1 MLPFPDDDEERR
13 PLNAGAADAAS
24 RRLFGDWRG
33 VSSAIV
39 NVSTRIRALHAA
51 MQATGANDEQQMMN
65 RADDDIDSD
74 GGVPDP
80 PGALAMRVGGAA
92 GPNNGR
98 QPPFQQQQPPQQQ
111 GQGQGQ
117 QQQQTGD
124 AVPSNMTRWV
134 EDTMPFVTLLLM
146 VFLYKHLLSLL
157 TFFWLTSLLHDANER
172 IRGQSLLK
180 ENRSRR
186 RSSACRCFSSRSPS
200 ALPAQWA
207 APLSAAAVPRG
218 DDLCRAAQPH
228 HRLVGRPIA
237 DLCARS
243 ALSSGRHCSRSPP
256 ASAVRRLRNVNT
268 AVELFGACY
277 RLPLPMPLWFHWL
290 THAAV
295 DDDSVNGSGP
305 TLWSVGVSHLYCG
318 FKFIAFFERSRRAA
332 HAARAAV
339 WSSLPVGKYASEEEL
354 LELGED
360 GCTICQEVHA
370 APVRLSC
377 GHIFCEECITSW
389 CERRAGHGATCPLC
403 RAPVITTI
411 GPHADGTT
419 TLLPLL
425 F

>member
-24 RRLFGDWRG
+24 RRLFGDYG

-180 ENRSRR
+180 ENAQ
-186 RSSACRCFSSRSPS
+186 SAPQR
-200 ALPAQWA
+200 
-207 APLSAAAVPRG
+207 
-218 DDLCRAAQPH
+218 
-228 HRLVGRPIA
+228 
-237 DLCARS
+237 
-243 ALSSGRHCSRSPP
+243 
-256 ASAVRRLRNVNT
+256 
-268 AVELFGACY
+268 
-277 RLPLPMPLWFHWL
+277 
-290 THAAV
+290 V
-295 DDDSVNGSGP
+295 D
-305 TLWSVGVSHLYCG
+305 
-318 FKFIAFFERSRRAA
+318 ASRRAA
-332 HAARAAV
+332 HASSCSMGRASVCSCSTAR
-339 WSSLPVGKYASEEEL
+339 
-354 LELGED
+354 
-360 GCTICQEVHA
+360 
-370 APVRLSC
+370 
-377 GHIFCEECITSW
+377 
-389 CERRAGHGATCPLC
+389 
-403 RAPVITTI
+403 
-411 GPHADGTT
+411 
-419 TLLPLL
+419 
-425 F
+425 